1 MEHKEPPM
9 PEIIAPRA
17 VITASPATSEVTC
30 TYGHAVAV
38 DGQVITDVGEVDALV
53 AKYPGVEVKRFT
65 RSLLTP
71 GFVNGHHHTGLT
83 PVQLGTRDSHLETW
97 ISLRSAPP
105 AVDLDLD
112 TTYSAAQMIRS
123 GITTVQHL
131 QGWDSEVGDPNAS
144 ATQVLEAY
152 ARIGMRGSYAKLIR
166 DQNFFIHGD
175 DYALLT
181 GLPAK
186 YHNRFKSMLEI
197 FRSPLQDQLTAFTE
211 LRSTYAGNPLLAIQ
225 LAPANFHWL
234 SDPALE
240 AFGELSATTGT
251 LIHMHL
257 LETIY
262 QSMYMDRRAGANRV
276 RFLAKSGV
284 LSERLTLGH
293 GTWLQDVDIDAIV
306 DAGASVCNNCSS
318 NFRLASGRLPLL
330 DVLAAG
336 VNVGIGI
343 DEADIN
349 DDHDM
354 LQEMR
359 LIYAVN
365 REPGMAKRTVT
376 PEQVFSMATVGGA
389 RTTGFGDGHGTIT
402 VGAPADLV
410 IFDEDQLRHPFQLDG
425 ISEVELIVQRARNK
439 TITDVMIGGQWV
451 MVNSVLTTID
461 ETALNN
467 ELVDAC
473 KAVDRAELRANHEF
487 AASLTVAVRD
497 WFIEHYGF

>member
-1 MEHKEPPM
+1 M

-17 VITASPATSEVTC
+17 VITTNPATSEVTC

-38 DGQVITDVGEVDALV
+38 DGQVITDVGEVDALE
-53 AKYPGVEVKRFT
+53 AKYPGAEVKQFA
-65 RSLLTP
+65 RSFLTP
-71 GFVNGHHHTGLT
+71 GFVNGHHHIGLT
-83 PVQLGTRDSHLETW
+83 PIQLGTRDSNLETW
-97 ISLRSAPP
+97 LSLRSAPW

-123 GITTVQHL
+123 GVTTVRHL
-131 QGWDSEVGDPNAS
+131 QGWYDSDVDDPTAS
-144 ATQVLEAY
+144 ATATLKAY

-166 DQNFFIHGD
+166 DQNFFIHGND
-175 DYALLT
+175 DALLA

-186 YHNRFKSMLEI
+186 YHSRFESMLEI
-197 FRSPLQDQLTAFTE
+197 FRSPLHDQLTAFTE
-211 LRSTYAGNPLLAIQ
+211 LRSTCVGNPLLAIQ

-234 SDPALE
+234 SDAALE
-240 AFGELSATTGT
+240 TFGELSTTTGA

-257 LETIY
+257 LESIY
-262 QSMYMDRRAGANRV
+262 QSMYMDRRTGADRV
-276 RFLAKSGV
+276 RYLAKSGV

-293 GTWLQDVDIDAIV
+293 GTWLRDADIEALV

-330 DVLAAG
+330 DLLEAG
-336 VNVGIGI
+336 VNAGIGI
-343 DEADIN
+343 DEAGIN

-359 LIYAVN
+359 LIYTVN
-365 REPGMAKRTVT
+365 REPGMTKRTVT
-376 PEQVFSMATVGGA
+376 PEQVFTMATVGGA

-402 VGAPADLV
+402 AGAPADLV

-425 ISEVELIVQRARNK
+425 ISEVELIIQRARNK

-451 MVNSVLTTID
+451 MVNSMLTTID
-461 ETALNN
+461 ETALGNA
-467 ELVDAC
+467 LVDVC
-473 KAVDRAELRANHEF
+473 KAVDRAELRANREF
-487 AASLTVAVRD
+487 AASLTAAVRA